1 MDERE
6 NQRVIHIIILSF
18 VTFCLT
24 GLTAESFLM
33 GWELGAVVL
42 LLLGL
47 CMSWGIYFR
56 ERIPA
61 STRLWLYFILA
72 MLALFFYGIHETS
85 VFDLAPMMIFVTFM
99 FALARQKIMIN
110 LCIITYYL
118 TMGYD
123 FLFVLGDSVELSTL
137 TITRILLHLILVY
150 MAGYLAKIMMNM
162 QQKERKIANSRIE
175 HLEEINSRTED
186 FMTNVSHELRTPI
199 NAVTGITAV
208 MLKSEEDAEKRRN
221 ILSIQQA
228 GHRLFGQIEDI
239 LDYTEIDTGR
249 IKISEDS
256 YMISSIINDI
266 IVGDQLM
273 EKAGGL
279 ELILDIDAGI
289 PSVLL
294 GDGRKIKKI
303 VKHLID
309 NAIKFTKKGAVYVR
323 IYALRKA
330 YGINLCIRVCDTG
343 VGIDEENLEK
353 ITERFFQSD
362 AGRSR
367 RSGGL
372 GLGLSIVYGMVAAME
387 GFIQIESTVGSGTTV
402 SVSIPQKIAEDT
414 PAMSV
419 ANRSELC
426 LACYLKPEKY
436 EVPEVRD
443 YYNELITHIICGLD
457 ISLHRVFNSDEMK
470 ELTARYQ
477 LTHLFIGKEE
487 YEESRSYFEDLN
499 ETMKVIVVADDS
511 FMLPQDSRIHI
522 LRKPFYALSIINI
535 LNSDKT
541 ANEDTFS
548 KQHMIC
554 PDIKA
559 LVVDDEPMNLMVAEG
574 IFREYQMEV
583 HTVDSGMK
591 AIDLCKK
598 EEFDLIFLDHMMPEM
613 DGVETLKQL
622 RKIYADSDRAHTII
636 AFTANAVSGAREMF
650 LREGFDEFVSKPIES
665 LEIERVLRK
674 VLPKSSIMF
683 TDKDYAKRSK
693 LQNTEEN
700 HAGEAHFAEKPVP
713 EECAKENDG
722 LSRLRDAGINVNAGM
737 QYCKNDIEFY
747 QEVLIQFARNAAE
760 KAAEINNFYRQKDFD
775 NYQIRVHTLKSSAK
789 MIGADSLSEL
799 ARKAEEASKNHDAEY
814 IEKHHEEILSEYSGT
829 AQHISDVLK
838 TPETDSVQDEPKNR
852 TEIATDELVRQ
863 LEELK
868 EKLDTFEA
876 DQAEHII
883 SGISGFL
890 YQGITTEEL
899 LHDIG
904 QDVENFEFGA
914 ACEKAVALISRV
926 KGGEA

>member
-18 VTFCLT
+18 VTFCLI

-47 CMSWGIYFR
+47 CISWGIYVR
-56 ERIPA
+56 EKIPA
-61 STRLWLYFILA
+61 SIRLWLYFILA

-99 FALARQKIMIN
+99 FSLAKQKIMIN
-110 LCIITYYL
+110 LCVVTYYL
-118 TMGYD
+118 TMCYD

-162 QQKERKIANSRIE
+162 HHKERKIANSRIK

-208 MLKSEEDAEKRRN
+208 MLKNEEDAEKKRN

-249 IKISEDS
+249 IKVSEDN

-266 IVGDQLM
+266 IVGDRLM

-289 PSVLL
+289 PSVLF

-323 IYALRKA
+323 VYALRKA

-372 GLGLSIVYGMVAAME
+372 GLGLPIVYGMVAAME

-402 SVSIPQKIAEDT
+402 SVSIPQKIVEDT
-414 PAMSV
+414 PAISV
-419 ANRSELC
+419 ANRAELC
-426 LACYLKPEKY
+426 LACYLRPEKY

-457 ISLHRVFNSDEMK
+457 ISLHRVFNPDEMK

-487 YEESRSYFEDLN
+487 YEESQSYFEDLN
-499 ETMKVIVVADDS
+499 ESMKVIVVADDS
-511 FMLPQDSRIHI
+511 FLLPQDSRIHI

-535 LNSDKT
+535 LNSKKT
-541 ANEDTFS
+541 VNEDTFS
-548 KQHMIC
+548 KLRMIC
-554 PDIKA
+554 PDVKA

-583 HTVDSGMK
+583 HTADSGMK

-598 EEFDLIFLDHMMPEM
+598 EDFDLIFLDHMMPEM

-622 RKIYADSDRAHTII
+622 RKIYADSDKVHTII

-665 LEIERVLRK
+665 LEMERVLRK
-674 VLPKSSIMF
+674 VLPKSSIVF
-683 TDKDYAKRSK
+683 TDKDYVKKSK
-693 LQNTEEN
+693 PQNTE
-700 HAGEAHFAEKPVP
+700 KDYS
-713 EECAKENDG
+713 KENDW
-722 LSRLRDAGINVNAGM
+722 LASLRDAGINVNAGM
-737 QYCKNDIEFY
+737 QYCKNDREFY

-760 KAAEINNFYRQKDFD
+760 KAPEIDDFYMQKDFD
-775 NYQIRVHTLKSSAK
+775 NYQIKVHALKSSAK
-789 MIGADSLSEL
+789 MIGADSLSEI

-814 IEKHHEEILSEYSGT
+814 IEKHHEEILTGYSKV
-829 AQHISDVLK
+829 AQHISDALK

-852 TEIATDELVRQ
+852 TEIATDELVRR

-868 EKLDTFEA
+868 AKMDTFEA
-876 DQAEHII
+876 DQVEHII
-883 SGISGFL
+883 SEISGFI
-890 YQGITTEEL
+890 YQGIMTEEL

-914 ACEKAVALISRV
+914 ASEKAAALISRV
-926 KGGEA
+926 KGGKA

>member
-18 VTFCLT
+18 VTFCLI

-47 CMSWGIYFR
+47 CVSWGIYVR
-56 ERIPA
+56 EKIPA
-61 STRLWLYFILA
+61 SIRLWLYFILA

-99 FALARQKIMIN
+99 FSLAKQKIMIN
-110 LCIITYYL
+110 LCVVTYYL
-118 TMGYD
+118 TMCYD
-123 FLFVLGDSVELSTL
+123 FLFVLGGSVELSML

-150 MAGYLAKIMMNM
+150 IAGYLAKIMINM
-162 QQKERKIANSRIE
+162 QQKEKKIANSRIKD
-175 HLEEINSRTED
+175 LEEINSRTED

-208 MLKSEEDAEKRRN
+208 MLKNEEDDEKKKN

-249 IKISEDS
+249 IKVSEDN

-273 EKAGGL
+273 KKAGGL

-323 IYALRKA
+323 VYALRKA

-372 GLGLSIVYGMVAAME
+372 GLGLPIVYGMVAAME

-414 PAMSV
+414 PALSV
-419 ANRSELC
+419 ANRAELC

-457 ISLHRVFNSDEMK
+457 ISLHRVFNPDEMK

-499 ETMKVIVVADDS
+499 ESMKVIVVADDS
-511 FMLPQDSRIHI
+511 FTLPQDSRIHI

-535 LNSDKT
+535 LNSGQT
-541 ANEDTFS
+541 VNEDTFS
-548 KQHMIC
+548 KQRMIC
-554 PDIKA
+554 PDVKT

-574 IFREYQMEV
+574 IFKEYQMEV
-583 HTVDSGMK
+583 HTADSGMK

-598 EEFDLIFLDHMMPEM
+598 EDFDLIFLDHMMPEM

-622 RKIYADSDRAHTII
+622 RKIYADSDRVHTII

-665 LEIERVLRK
+665 MEMERVLRK
-674 VLPKSSIMF
+674 VLPKSSIVF
-683 TDKDYAKRSK
+683 TDKDYVKKSK
-693 LQNTEEN
+693 PQKTE
-700 HAGEAHFAEKPVP
+700 KDYS
-713 EECAKENDG
+713 KESDW
-722 LSRLRDAGINVNAGM
+722 LALLRDSGINVNAGM
-737 QYCKNDIEFY
+737 QYCKNDREFY

-760 KAAEINNFYRQKDFD
+760 KAAEINNFYKQKDFG
-775 NYQIRVHTLKSSAK
+775 NYQIRVHALKSSAK

-799 ARKAEEASKNHDAEY
+799 ARKAEEASKNHNAEY
-814 IEKHHEEILSEYSGT
+814 IEKHHEEILAGYSGT
-829 AQHISDVLK
+829 AQHISDALK
-838 TPETDSVQDEPKNR
+838 TPETDSVQDEQKKR
-852 TEIATDELVRQ
+852 TEITADELVRR

-868 EKLDTFEA
+868 EKMDTFEA
-876 DQAEHII
+876 DQVEHII
-883 SGISGFL
+883 SEISGCI
-890 YQGITTEEL
+890 YQGIPTEEL

-904 QDVENFEFGA
+904 QDVENFEFGTA
-914 ACEKAVALISRV
+914 SEKAAALISRV

>member
-18 VTFCLT
+18 VTFCLI

-47 CMSWGIYFR
+47 CICWGIYVR
-56 ERIPA
+56 EKIPA
-61 STRLWLYFILA
+61 SIRLWLYFILA

-99 FALARQKIMIN
+99 FSLAKQKIMIN
-110 LCIITYYL
+110 LCVVTYYL
-118 TMGYD
+118 TICYD
-123 FLFVLGDSVELSTL
+123 FLFVLGGSVDLSTL

-162 QQKERKIANSRIE
+162 QHKERQIANSRIK

-208 MLKSEEDAEKRRN
+208 MLKSEEDDEKKRN

-249 IKISEDS
+249 IKVSEDN

-266 IVGDQLM
+266 IVGDRLM

-289 PSVLL
+289 PSVLF

-303 VKHLID
+303 LKHLID

-323 IYALRKA
+323 VYALRKA

-372 GLGLSIVYGMVAAME
+372 GLGLPIVYGMVAAME

-419 ANRSELC
+419 ANRAELC

-457 ISLHRVFNSDEMK
+457 ISLHRVFTPDEMK

-487 YEESRSYFEDLN
+487 YEESQSYFEDLN
-499 ETMKVIVVADDS
+499 ESMKVIVVADDN
-511 FMLPQDSRIHI
+511 FLLPQDSRIHI

-535 LNSDKT
+535 LNAEKT
-541 ANEDTFS
+541 VNEDTFS
-548 KQHMIC
+548 KLRMIC

-583 HTVDSGMK
+583 YTADSGMK

-598 EEFDLIFLDHMMPEM
+598 EDFDLIFLDHMMPEM

-665 LEIERVLRK
+665 LEMERVLRK
-674 VLPKSSIMF
+674 VLPKSSIVF
-683 TDKDYAKRSK
+683 TDKDYVKRSK
-693 LQNTEEN
+693 PQKTEKDN
-700 HAGEAHFAEKPVP
+700 S
-713 EECAKENDG
+713 KENDW
-722 LSRLRDAGINVNAGM
+722 LARLRDAGINVNAGM
-737 QYCKNDIEFY
+737 QYCKNDREFY
-747 QEVLIQFARNAAE
+747 QEVLLQFARNAAE
-760 KAAEINNFYRQKDFD
+760 KAAEINDFYMQKDFD
-775 NYQIRVHTLKSSAK
+775 NYQIRVHALKSSAK
-789 MIGADSLSEL
+789 MTGADSLSEM
-799 ARKAEEASKNHDAEY
+799 ARKAEEASKNHDVEY
-814 IEKHHEEILSEYSGT
+814 IEKHHEEILAEYSGI
-829 AQHISDVLK
+829 AQHISDALK
-838 TPETDSVQDEPKNR
+838 TPETDSVQDEQKNR
-852 TEIATDELVRQ
+852 TEIAPDELVRR

-868 EKLDTFEA
+868 KKMDTFEA
-876 DQAEHII
+876 DQVEHII
-883 SGISGFL
+883 SEISGFI
-890 YQGITTEEL
+890 YQGIPTEEL

-914 ACEKAVALISRV
+914 ASEKAAALISRV
-926 KGGEA
+926 KGGKA